1 MEEELDRGYNPY
13 IVTILLCAINILIYI
28 YSVFFMED
36 AYLSGGINY
45 NVVLNQKE
53 YYRFLT
59 SIYLHGDISHIAMN
73 MLALVVAGTLVESYL
88 GSLKMTIIY
97 FTSGFCGS
105 LLSLMFQT
113 PQENVYSIGASGAIF
128 GVLMAA
134 ALIQNKKEGKSFLR
148 AVAFVII
155 YAVGTWSQGID
166 LLGHIG
172 GALGGAVAGGV
183 ACIHFQ
189 EDYFNRLI
197 KSKTGLTYTAYLQDL
212 RLKEAEHLLLTTRLS
227 VDEISQQV
235 GYQNKGY
242 FYKIFTGFVTYR

>member
-1 MEEELDRGYNPY
+1 MEEELDRGNNLY
-13 IVTILLCAINILIYI
+13 IVTILLCVINILIYI

-45 NVVLNQKE
+45 DMVMNQKE

-59 SIYLHGDISHIAMN
+59 SIYLHADISHIAMN
-73 MLALVVAGTLVESYL
+73 MLALAVAGALVESYL
-88 GSLKMTIIY
+88 GSLKMAVIY
-97 FTSGFCGS
+97 FVSGFCGS
-105 LLSLMFQT
+105 ILSLIFQN

-148 AVAFVII
+148 AVLFVII

-172 GALGGAVAGGV
+172 GALGGAVAGGA

-189 EDYFNRLI
+189 EDYKEERIKTVFGGVITAIISSIACYFILI
-197 KSKTGLTYTAYLQDL
+197 
-212 RLKEAEHLLLTTRLS
+212 
-227 VDEISQQV
+227 
-235 GYQNKGY
+235 
-242 FYKIFTGFVTYR
+242 